1 MKINGQGLLSIVRD
15 VGFERIT
22 YLLTE
27 ADGEYG
33 LSVSCRNSGECTAV
47 DGITSDI
54 SVAKKLCK
62 LFAEHTVFPANVLE
76 IFDDLLATGID
87 LDTPL

>member
-1 MKINGQGLLSIVRD
+1 MKINGQVSLSIVRD

-33 LSVSCRNSGECTAV
+33 LSVSCRSSGERTEVC
-47 DGITSDI
+47 GITSDI
-54 SVAKKLCK
+54 SVAKRLCK
-62 LFAEHTVFPANVLE
+62 LFAEHIVFPANVFE
-76 IFDDLLATGID
+76 ILDDLLATGID
-87 LDTPL
+87 KDTPI